1 MDPVT
6 RRIYQVSSKMIDW
19 EETRAHIEYIVD
31 VTGAQ
36 TKTERYRNRSEGRTG
51 HCAVFHVVCVFTQMT
66 VSIWKQS

>member
-1 MDPVT
+1 MCNYMDPVT

-36 TKTERYRNRSEGRTG
+36 TNMER
-51 HCAVFHVVCVFTQMT
+51 
-66 VSIWKQS
+66 